1 MEGLAFAHSIMEPSS
16 NAEYSKQEYWD
27 KRYTEE
33 EHYDWFPSVY
43 PACVAASFDAIEG
56 VHQARTASSSSLTSA
71 DQTVTVLHLG
81 TGNSAL
87 CADIRAAY
95 ETRYPDAGHR
105 PYRLVQVATDY
116 SAVVIAHMKAKYGPS
131 NDLPDVHWE
140 VADIRDLASV
150 RAQYGPYFDVVL
162 DKGTMDALQA
172 DKTNENMEDDI
183 DRMLME
189 VSQCVRGD
197 GDSKDYRV
205 FVQMTWEVPYYRLHY
220 TTKNERHTFSWGTNV
235 RYRFLGDSDMYRV
248 YIYEVSPPSVN

>member
-1 MEGLAFAHSIMEPSS
+1 MEPSS

-95 ETRYPDAGHR
+95 ETRYPEGVSRFGADDVGG
-105 PYRLVQVATDY
+105 
-116 SAVVIAHMKAKYGPS
+116 AV
-131 NDLPDVHWE
+131 LPPALH
-140 VADIRDLASV
+140 
-150 RAQYGPYFDVVL
+150 
-162 DKGTMDALQA
+162 DK
-172 DKTNENMEDDI
+172 
-183 DRMLME
+183 
-189 VSQCVRGD
+189 
-197 GDSKDYRV
+197 
-205 FVQMTWEVPYYRLHY
+205 
-220 TTKNERHTFSWGTNV
+220 ERTSHV
-235 RYRFLGDSDMYRV
+235 
-248 YIYEVSPPSVN
+248 